1 MKFFICTV
9 GHKMPPWVEAAFQEY
24 AKRMPREAAIELI
37 EVKPE
42 KRGSGKT
49 AEKLRVA
56 EGARIRAAIPPGCR
70 VVAMDER
77 GSQWTTVMLTD
88 SITKWMKNGG
98 DTAFLVG
105 GADGLAPDI
114 RNSAD
119 EVFALSALT
128 LPHAFVRILLA
139 EQLYRA
145 VSLIKGH
152 PYHRA

>member
-1 MKFFICTV
+1 MKFFICAV

-49 AEKLRVA
+49 ADRLRGA
-56 EGARIRAAIPPGCR
+56 EGIRMRAAIPPGCR

-77 GSQWTTVMLTD
+77 GSQWTTVRLTD
-88 SITKWMKNGG
+88 SITRWMKNGG
-98 DTAFLVG
+98 DTAFLIG
-105 GADGLAPDI
+105 GADGLDSDI

>member
-49 AEKLRVA
+49 AEKLRGA
-56 EGARIRAAIPPGCR
+56 EGARIRGAIPPGCR

-77 GSQWTTVMLTD
+77 GSQWTTVMLAD
-88 SITKWMKNGG
+88 SITKWMKNGA

-105 GADGLAPDI
+105 GADGLDPGI

>member
-1 MKFFICTV
+1 MKFIICTV
-9 GHKMPPWVEAAFQEY
+9 GHKMPLWVEAAFQEY

-37 EVKPE
+37 EIKPE

-49 AEKLRVA
+49 ADKSRSA
-56 EGARIRAAIPPGCR
+56 EGTRIRAAIPPGCR

-77 GSQWTTVMLTD
+77 GSHWTTVMLTD

-98 DTAFLVG
+98 DTAFLIG
-105 GADGLAPDI
+105 GADGLDPGL